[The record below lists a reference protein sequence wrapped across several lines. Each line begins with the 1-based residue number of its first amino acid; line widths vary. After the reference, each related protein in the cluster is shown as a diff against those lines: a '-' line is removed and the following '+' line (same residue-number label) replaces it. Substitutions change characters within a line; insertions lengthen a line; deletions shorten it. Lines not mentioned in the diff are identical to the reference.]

1 MLKRYKEIV
10 FGLLLGGAMWV
21 MDAAMHAHLG
31 TAAHSSGFWDEM
43 FRPGPT
49 VLAFRAGYVAL
60 ALGFGYALWRAN
72 WRERELKALE
82 AAFLAFNRQLGTPAV
97 RLVSH
102 SRMLCGCGCVNR
114 DATAA
119 SLANAVHEDARAVDY
134 LAQQYLQFSE
144 QIRNGQTAAATA
156 TLRAV
161 AVWRQHQAHAQ
172 N

>member
-10 FGLLLGGAMWV
+10 FGLLLGGAMWLT
-21 MDAAMHAHLG
+21 DAAMHAHLG
-31 TAAHSSGFWDEM
+31 AAAASAGFWDEV

-49 VLAFRAGYVAL
+49 QLAFRAGYVAL
-60 ALGFGYALWRAN
+60 AVGFGSALWRAN

-82 AAFLAFNRQLGTPAV
+82 AAFMAFNRQLGTPAV

-114 DATAA
+114 DEMAA
-119 SLANAVHEDARAVDY
+119 SLAHAVHEDARAIDY

-144 QIRNGQTAAATA
+144 QIRAGQTTEATA

-161 AVWRQHQAHAQ
+161 ADWRQNQAHAQ